1 MYKAVQMISG
11 IIFALLLL
19 PSTIYAEKIPD
30 YFYPYAPISTDK
42 QVYSWTDKVHI
53 TIAAPSWNE
62 NVYGIDSIGDFK
74 GHFIKISTTSHEL
87 EPYRL
92 VETAPNSGIFVG
104 EVVLTG
110 FSHDANGDGK
120 IDTHPRTTG
129 SGPSSGFLEAD
140 RGDGLTI
147 SFEFADGVV
156 LTQSARISWNQA
168 EIKFDKLS
176 YLPDEIIK
184 VQIIDPDMNL
194 NPEAPDTISVEISSD
209 SDSAGITADA
219 IETQESSGVFE
230 ATISLTQTGV
240 SSGNRL
246 HAIPDDMIYAKYED
260 NTLPSP
266 YSINDSIDAVTNSV
280 LTSQTHTLEKVAF
293 GNTILA
299 DNFGMTVQ
307 DPKVGQQLQVVS
319 EIQNKQS
326 YEQPFVYLVQV
337 KDSAGTVVWLSWF
350 KGSLA
355 INQKL
360 GVSQSWLPFEAGTYT
375 VETFVWKSLENSSP
389 LAPSLASVYEIKP

>member
-1 MYKAVQMISG
+1 MYKAIQMLLG

-19 PSTIYAEKIPD
+19 PSLAYAEQIPD
-30 YFYPYAPISTDK
+30 YFNPYAPISTDK

-53 TIAAPSWNE
+53 TIDAPSWNE
-62 NVYGIDSIGDFK
+62 NIHGIDSIGDIE
-74 GHFIKISTTSHEL
+74 GYFIKISTTSHDL

-92 VETAPNSGIFVG
+92 VETAPNSGVFVG
-104 EVVLTG
+104 EVILTG
-110 FSHDANGDGK
+110 FSHDANGDGQ
-120 IDTHPRTTG
+120 IDTQPRTTG
-129 SGPSSGFLEAD
+129 SGPSNGFLEAD
-140 RGDGLTI
+140 RNDGLTI

-168 EIKFDKLS
+168 ETNFDKTS
-176 YLPDEIIK
+176 YLLDDTIK
-184 VQIIDPDMNL
+184 IQIIDPDMNL
-194 NPEAPDTISVEISSD
+194 NPEAADTISVEVSSD

-219 IETQESSGVFE
+219 IETDESTGVFE
-230 ATISLTQTGV
+230 ATVYLTQTSV

-246 HAIPDDMIYAKYED
+246 HAIPDDMISAKYED

-266 YSINDSIDAVTNSV
+266 YSINDSVDVVTNSV
-280 LTSQTHTLEKVAF
+280 LTSQTHTIDKVAF

-299 DNFGMTVQ
+299 DNLGMPVQ
-307 DPKVGQQLQVVS
+307 DPHAGQQLQVVS

-337 KDSAGTVVWLSWF
+337 KDSAGTVIWLSWF

-360 GVSQSWLPFEAGTYT
+360 DVSQSWLPSDAGTYT
-375 VETFVWKSLENSSP
+375 IETFVWKSLENSSP

>member
-1 MYKAVQMISG
+1 MYNQIFG
-11 IIFALLLL
+11 IIFTLLLL
-19 PSTIYAEKIPD
+19 PSLAYAEQIPG
-30 YFYPYAPISTDK
+30 YFNPYAPISTDK

-53 TIAAPSWNE
+53 TIDAPSWNE
-62 NVYGIDSIGDFK
+62 NIHGIDSIGDID
-74 GHFIKISTTSHEL
+74 GYFIKISTTSHDL

-92 VETAPNSGIFVG
+92 VETAPNSGVFVG
-104 EVVLTG
+104 EVILTG
-110 FSHDANGDGK
+110 FSHDADGDGQ
-120 IDTHPRTTG
+120 IDTQPRTTG
-129 SGPSSGFLEAD
+129 SGPSNGFLEAD
-140 RGDGLTI
+140 RDDGLTI

-168 EIKFDKLS
+168 EINFDKTS
-176 YLPDEIIK
+176 YLPDDTVKI
-184 VQIIDPDMNL
+184 QIVDPDMNL
-194 NPEAPDTISVEISSD
+194 NPEAADTISVEVSSD

-219 IETQESSGVFE
+219 IETDESTGVFE
-230 ATISLTQTGV
+230 ATMYLTQTSV

-246 HAIPDDMIYAKYED
+246 HTIPDDMIYAKYED

-266 YSINDSIDAVTNSV
+266 YSINYSIDVVANSV
-280 LTSQTHTLEKVAF
+280 FTSQTHTIEKVAF

-299 DNFGMTVQ
+299 DNLGVPVQ
-307 DPKVGQQLQVVS
+307 DPQAGQQLQVVS

-337 KDSAGTVVWLSWF
+337 KDSTGTVIWLSWF

-360 GVSQSWLPFEAGTYT
+360 DVSQSWLPFEAGTYT
-375 VETFVWKSLENSSP
+375 IETFVWKSLENSSP

>member
-19 PSTIYAEKIPD
+19 PSVAYAEKIPD
-30 YFYPYAPISTDK
+30 YFHPYAPISTDK

-62 NVYGIDSIGDFK
+62 NRYGIDSIGDIE
-74 GHFIKISTTSHEL
+74 GYFIKISTTGHEL

-104 EVVLTG
+104 EVILTG
-110 FSHDANGDGK
+110 FSHDATGDGQ
-120 IDTHPRTTG
+120 IDTHPRTIG
-129 SGPSSGFLEAD
+129 AGPSSGFLEAD
-140 RGDGLTI
+140 RDDGLTI

-156 LTQSARISWNQA
+156 LTQNVRISWNQA
-168 EIKFDKLS
+168 EINFDKTS
-176 YLPDEIIK
+176 YLPDEIVK
-184 VQIIDPDMNL
+184 VQIMDPDMNL
-194 NPEAPDTISVEISSD
+194 NPESADTISVEVSSD
-209 SDSAGITADA
+209 SDSAGITVDT
-219 IETQESSGVFE
+219 IETKESSGVFE

-266 YSINDSIDAVTNSV
+266 YSINDSLDVVADSV
-280 LTSQTHTLEKVAF
+280 LISQTHILEKVAF

-299 DNFGMTVQ
+299 DNLGIPVQ
-307 DPKVGQQLQVVS
+307 DPKAGQQLQVVS

-337 KDSAGTVVWLSWF
+337 KDSTDTVVWLSWF

-355 INQKL
+355 INQRL
-360 GVSQSWLPFEAGTYT
+360 DVSQSWLPLDGGTYT
-375 VETFVWKSLENSSP
+375 VETFVWKSIANSSP

>member
-1 MYKAVQMISG
+1 MYNQIFG
-11 IIFALLLL
+11 IIFVLLLL
-19 PSTIYAEKIPD
+19 PSLAYAEKIPD
-30 YFYPYAPISTDK
+30 YFNPYAPISTDK

-53 TIAAPSWNE
+53 TIDAPSWNE
-62 NVYGIDSIGDFK
+62 NIHGIDSIGDIE
-74 GHFIKISTTSHEL
+74 GYFIKISTTGHDL

-92 VETAPNSGIFVG
+92 VETDPNSGVFVG
-104 EVVLTG
+104 EVILTG
-110 FSHDANGDGK
+110 FSHDADGDGQ
-120 IDTHPRTTG
+120 IDTQPRTTG
-129 SGPSSGFLEAD
+129 SGPSNGFLEAD
-140 RGDGLTI
+140 RNDGLTI

-168 EIKFDKLS
+168 EINFDKTS
-176 YLPDEIIK
+176 YLSDDTVKI
-184 VQIIDPDMNL
+184 QIIDPDMNL
-194 NPEAPDTISVEISSD
+194 NPEAADTISVEVSSD

-219 IETQESSGVFE
+219 IETDESTGVFE
-230 ATISLTQTGV
+230 ATVYLTQTGV

-246 HAIPDDMIYAKYED
+246 HTIPDDMIYTKYED

-266 YSINDSIDAVTNSV
+266 YSINDSIDVVANSV
-280 LTSQTHTLEKVAF
+280 LTSQTHAIDKVAF

-299 DNFGMTVQ
+299 DNLGVPVQ
-307 DPKVGQQLQVVS
+307 DPHAGQQLQVVS
-319 EIQNKQS
+319 EIQNKQN

-337 KDSAGTVVWLSWF
+337 KDSAGTVIWLSWF

-360 GVSQSWLPFEAGTYT
+360 DVSQSWLPSDTGTYT